1 MTVGTDVMRKFS
13 AQYIF
18 TNTGRPLKRGIVTVD
33 GNGTVTGVEDTNGL
47 PAEKSTVEFYNGVIV
62 PGFVNCHCHLELSH
76 LKGKTDEGKGLGH
89 FIGQV
94 MKHRSLHHDMKKI
107 ADADAVMFRE
117 GISLCADVCNSD
129 ATFAVK
135 QNSPLKYI
143 NLIET
148 SGLEAGDA
156 QNRIDGT
163 VNIAATSARLGIPYN
178 FVPHAVYSTSLPLF
192 RLLKEL
198 GRTNR
203 TTSIHFMES
212 HDETELLVARSGA
225 IASICEAAGIMPPA
239 PELVKSHTDAVL
251 NEITPLGNLILVH
264 NTFISRHIL
273 KQINQRPDV
282 YLCLCPASNIYIE
295 QRLPPVY
302 MLTEETRNIIIG
314 TDSLA
319 SNHKLSI
326 VEELKILQHH
336 FPAIA
341 FEELVKWATINGA
354 TALGEENR
362 FGTIEPG
369 KNPGLVLIDGMDMEN
384 MKLKPASFASRLI

>member
-1 MTVGTDVMRKFS
+1 MRKFS

-18 TNTGRPLKRGIVTVD
+18 TNTGRPLKRGVVTID
-33 GNGTVTGVEDTNGL
+33 GDGTVTGVEDTNGL
-47 PAEKSTVEFYNGVIV
+47 PTEKSSIEFYNGVIV

-76 LKGKTDEGKGLGH
+76 LKGKTDAGKGLGH

-94 MKHRSLHHDMKKI
+94 MKHKESPDDIKKAAE
-107 ADADAVMFRE
+107 ADVSMFRE

-129 ATFAVK
+129 ATFAIK
-135 QNSPLKYI
+135 QNSQVKYI

-148 SGLEAGDA
+148 FGLDVGNA
-156 QNRIDGT
+156 QNRIDR
-163 VNIAATSARLGIPYN
+163 VIRVAETSARLGIPYN

-198 GRTNR
+198 GSANCA
-203 TTSIHFMES
+203 TSIHFMEAR
-212 HDETELLVARSGA
+212 DETELLVTNSGA
-225 IASICEAAGIMPPA
+225 IASTYNSVGIMPLA
-239 PELVKSHTDAVL
+239 PELVKNHTDTVL
-251 NEITPLGNLILVH
+251 NEITASGNLILVH

-273 KQINQRPDV
+273 KQVQRPNL
-282 YLCLCPASNIYIE
+282 YMCLCPASNMYIE
-295 QRLPPVY
+295 QHLPPVY
-302 MLTEETRNIIIG
+302 MLTEETCNIIIG

-326 VEELKILQHH
+326 MEELKILQCH

-354 TALGEENR
+354 TALGEENL

-369 KNPGLVLIDGMDMEN
+369 KKPGLVLIDGMDMEN
-384 MKLKPASFASRLI
+384 MKLKPTSFALRLI